1 MADEAASPAEPGVP
15 YGMQRYAARFV
26 GRVFDQLVEA
36 VADLSDEEL
45 HALPEGA
52 PNSIGFIAWHVFRSA
67 DNVVLFAFERERT
80 VWMREGLHEAWGLP
94 KVAQGT
100 GMEPDE
106 AAAVRIPGASALADY
121 GRAVRDE
128 LVPRIEEMSDEYL
141 RGVSR
146 VVPWGDVPRLEAI
159 GQTVIV
165 HGSQHLGEIAVV
177 RRLLGRNS
185 PLF

>member
-1 MADEAASPAEPGVP
+1 MASPAEP
-15 YGMQRYAARFV
+15 YTMQRYAAHFV
-26 GRVFDQLVEA
+26 GRVFDQLIEA
-36 VADLSDEEL
+36 VADLTGEEL
-45 HALPEGA
+45 HALPAGA
-52 PNSIGFIAWHVFRSA
+52 PNTIGFTAWHVFRSA

-100 GMEPDE
+100 GMEPAE
-106 AAAVRIPGASALADY
+106 AAALRLPGAAALADY

-128 LVPRIEEMSDEYL
+128 LVPRIEAMSDDYL
-141 RGVSR
+141 RGISR

-177 RRLLGRNS
+177 RRMLGRDA